1 MPTSGP
7 SDEPS
12 WSAMPLSDVRR
23 AWQGGLAS
31 IVIGLGHGEPS
42 LDHLGPHNAIEW
54 ALYLG
59 LFALVVAVGWH
70 VAHNRDET
78 LPLVRKPRPGKARPD
93 QAPRPAVGSAAL
105 GPDGLDDHDPG
116 S

>member
-1 MPTSGP
+1 
-7 SDEPS
+7 
-12 WSAMPLSDVRR
+12 MPLSDVRR

-31 IVIGLGHGEPS
+31 IVIGPGHGAPS

-105 GPDGLDDHDPG
+105 EPDGLDDHDPG

>member
-1 MPTSGP
+1 
-7 SDEPS
+7 
-12 WSAMPLSDVRR
+12 MPLSDVRR
-23 AWQGGLAS
+23 AWRGGLAS

-59 LFALVVAVGWH
+59 LFALVVVVVWR
-70 VAHNRDET
+70 VAHNPDDT
-78 LPLVRKPRPGKARPD
+78 LPLVRKPRPVKARPD
-93 QAPRPAVGSAAL
+93 QAARPAVGSAAL
-105 GPDGLDDHDPG
+105 GSDALNHPDPR

>member
-1 MPTSGP
+1 
-7 SDEPS
+7 
-12 WSAMPLSDVRR
+12 
-23 AWQGGLAS
+23 LAS
-31 IVIGLGHGEPS
+31 IVIGPGHGAPS

-54 ALYLG
+54 AIYLG
-59 LFALVVAVGWH
+59 LFALVVAVGWR

-93 QAPRPAVGSAAL
+93 QAPRAAVGSAAL

>member
-1 MPTSGP
+1 
-7 SDEPS
+7 
-12 WSAMPLSDVRR
+12 
-23 AWQGGLAS
+23 LAS
-31 IVIGLGHGEPS
+31 IVIGPGHGAPS

-54 ALYLG
+54 AIYLG
-59 LFALVVAVGWH
+59 LFALVVAVGWR